1 MVRCILFLF
10 IGTMKIQKFE
20 VGPFGENTYLLVQS
34 GEAIIIDPGFSND
47 SEFQLFENALSA
59 SGAKLIAVVLTHAHV
74 DHILGLPRLLEK
86 YTLDVYLN
94 HSDLYLWNRF
104 PEQATMF
111 GIQATKIDTE
121 PKELPIKQDFTLG
134 SFSMDIRYTPGH
146 APDHVSIYFES
157 ENVLIAGDALFKQ
170 SIGRTDLYKGDF
182 DLLAESIKNEL
193 YTLPD
198 ETRVLPGHGPETT
211 IGFEKKNNSFVTG

>member
-10 IGTMKIQKFE
+10 IEPMDIQKFE
-20 VGPFGENTYLLVQS
+20 VGPFGENTYLLIES
-34 GEAIIIDPGFSND
+34 GEAVIIDPGFSNN
-47 SEFQLFENALSA
+47 SEFDHFEKALSA

-74 DHILGLPRLLEK
+74 DHVLGLPRLLKK
-86 YTLDVYLN
+86 YPVDVYLN

-111 GIQATKIDTE
+111 GIQADKIDAD
-121 PKELPIKQDFTLG
+121 PKELPVQKDFTLG
-134 SFSMDIRYTPGH
+134 SFTMDVRYTPGH
-146 APDHVSIYFES
+146 APDHVSIYFEQ
-157 ENVLIAGDALFKQ
+157 ENVLIAGDTLFKQ

-182 DLLAESIKNEL
+182 DLLAKSIRNEL

-198 ETRVLPGHGPETT
+198 STRVLPGHGPETT
-211 IGFEKKNNSFVTG
+211 IGYEKKNNSFVTG

>member
-10 IGTMKIQKFE
+10 IDTMKIQKFE

-34 GEAIIIDPGFSND
+34 GEAVVIDPGFSNN
-47 SEFQLFENALSA
+47 SEFQLFENVLSE

-74 DHILGLPRLLEK
+74 DHVLGLSRLLKK
-86 YTLDVYLN
+86 YPVDVYLN

-104 PEQATMF
+104 PEQAAMF
-111 GIQATKIDTE
+111 GIQAGKINVE
-121 PKELPIKQDFTLG
+121 PKELPVKKEFSLG
-134 SFSMDIRYTPGH
+134 SFTMDVRYTPGH
-146 APDHVSIYFES
+146 APDHVSIFFEQ
-157 ENVLIAGDALFKQ
+157 EKVLIAGDTLFKQ

-182 DLLAESIKNEL
+182 DLLAKSIRNEL